1 VNGGVALYLL
11 RCHDTNCRSPDRKY
25 TPRFFDDSGSTR
37 SAADEPRWLRARNE
51 RALRE
56 GEHHSV
62 RRGAFSAQALVALFV
77 ITKMRQE
84 VSRKNSE
91 QMKLSD
97 DGGQRLGLS
106 Q

>member
-1 VNGGVALYLL
+1 M
-11 RCHDTNCRSPDRKY
+11 
-25 TPRFFDDSGSTR
+25 
-37 SAADEPRWLRARNE
+37 
-51 RALRE
+51 RE
-56 GEHHSV
+56 GEHHSA
-62 RRGAFSAQALVALFV
+62 RSGPFSAQALVALFV

-97 DGGQRLGLS
+97 DGDQGLGRV